1 MSANFSH
8 LPAETQAMLADRYGI
23 KDRKSWRLIAI
34 LVALIGLP
42 WLFWSAWHHSNPEI
56 RVTLVSF
63 QNEKADSIEITYLVQ
78 RRDPSTVLSCTLLA
92 RDYDKNVVGE
102 IEDRVPASAD
112 SEVTITTTIPAR
124 VTPVNAAVLECRAVQ
139 Q

>member
-23 KDRKSWRLIAI
+23 KERKSWRLLAI

-63 QNEKADSIEITYLVQ
+63 QNEKADSIDITYLVQ

>member
-23 KDRKSWRLIAI
+23 KERKSWRLIAI
-34 LVALIGLP
+34 LVGLIGLP

-63 QNEKADSIEITYLVQ
+63 QNEKADSIDITYLVQ

>member
-1 MSANFSH
+1 MSAKFSH

-23 KDRKSWRLIAI
+23 KERKSWRLIAI

>member
-1 MSANFSH
+1 MSADFSH

-23 KDRKSWRLIAI
+23 KERKSWRLIAV

-63 QNEKADSIEITYLVQ
+63 QNEKADSIDITYLVQ

-112 SEVTITTTIPAR
+112 SEVTITTSIPAR

>member
-23 KDRKSWRLIAI
+23 KERKSWRLIAI
-34 LVALIGLP
+34 VVALVGLP

-63 QNEKADSIEITYLVQ
+63 QNEKYDSIDITYLVQ
-78 RRDPSTVLSCTLLA
+78 RRDPSTPLSCTLLA

-102 IEDRVPASAD
+102 IEDRVPASVEPA
-112 SEVTITTTIPAR
+112 VTITTTIPAR

>member
-23 KDRKSWRLIAI
+23 KERKSWRLIAI

-63 QNEKADSIEITYLVQ
+63 QNEKADSIDITYLVQ

-92 RDYDKNVVGE
+92 RDNDKNVVGE

>member
-1 MSANFSH
+1 MSTNFSH

-23 KDRKSWRLIAI
+23 KERKSWRLIAI

-63 QNEKADSIEITYLVQ
+63 QNEKADSIDITYLVQ

>member
-8 LPAETQAMLADRYGI
+8 LPAETQAMLVDRYGI
-23 KDRKSWRLIAI
+23 KERKSWRLIAI

-63 QNEKADSIEITYLVQ
+63 QNEKADSIDITYLVQ

>member
-23 KDRKSWRLIAI
+23 KERKSWRLIAI

-112 SEVTITTTIPAR
+112 SEVTITTSIPAR

>member
-8 LPAETQAMLADRYGI
+8 LPAETQAMLADRYGT
-23 KDRKSWRLIAI
+23 KERKLWRLIAT
-34 LVALIGLP
+34 LFALIGLP

-63 QNEKADSIEITYLVQ
+63 QNEKADSIDITFLVQ

>member
-63 QNEKADSIEITYLVQ
+63 QNEKADSIDITYLVQ

>member
-23 KDRKSWRLIAI
+23 KERKSWRLIAI

-63 QNEKADSIEITYLVQ
+63 QNEKADSIDITYLVQ

>member
-23 KDRKSWRLIAI
+23 KERKSWRLIAI
-34 LVALIGLP
+34 VVALVGLP
-42 WLFWSAWHHSNPEI
+42 WLFWSAWHHSNLEI

-63 QNEKADSIEITYLVQ
+63 QNEKNDSIDITYLVQ
-78 RRDPSTVLSCTLLA
+78 RRDPSTPLSCTLLA

-102 IEDRVPASAD
+102 IEDRVPASVEPA
-112 SEVTITTTIPAR
+112 VTITTTIPAR

>member
-8 LPAETQAMLADRYGI
+8 LPVETQAMLAYRYGM
-23 KDRKSWRLIAI
+23 KERKSWRLIAI

-63 QNEKADSIEITYLVQ
+63 QNEKADSIDITYLVQ

>member
-8 LPAETQAMLADRYGI
+8 LPAETQAMLAERYGI
-23 KDRKSWRLIAI
+23 KERKSWRLIAI
-34 LVALIGLP
+34 LVGLIGLP

-63 QNEKADSIEITYLVQ
+63 QNEKADSIDITYLVQ

-102 IEDRVPASAD
+102 IEDRGPASAD

>member
-23 KDRKSWRLIAI
+23 KERKSWRLIAI

-63 QNEKADSIEITYLVQ
+63 QNEKADSIDITYLVQ

-124 VTPVNAAVLECRAVQ
+124 VTPVNASVLECRAVQ

>member
-23 KDRKSWRLIAI
+23 KERKSWRLIAI
-34 LVALIGLP
+34 VVALVGLP

-63 QNEKADSIEITYLVQ
+63 QNEKNDSIDITYLVQ
-78 RRDPSTVLSCTLLA
+78 RRDPSTPLSCTLLA

-102 IEDRVPASAD
+102 IEDRLPASVEPA
-112 SEVTITTTIPAR
+112 VTITTTIPAR

>member
-23 KDRKSWRLIAI
+23 KERKSWRLIAI
-34 LVALIGLP
+34 VVALVGLP

-63 QNEKADSIEITYLVQ
+63 QNEKNDSIDITYLVQ
-78 RRDPSTVLSCTLLA
+78 RRDPYTPLICTLLA

-102 IEDRVPASAD
+102 IEDRVPASVEPA
-112 SEVTITTTIPAR
+112 VTITTTIPAR

>member
-8 LPAETQAMLADRYGI
+8 LPVETQAMLANRYGI
-23 KDRKSWRLIAI
+23 KERKSWRFIAV

-63 QNEKADSIEITYLVQ
+63 QNEKADSIDITYLVQ
-78 RRDPSTVLSCTLLA
+78 RRDPSTILSCTLLA

-112 SEVTITTTIPAR
+112 SEVTLTTTIPAR
-124 VTPVNAAVLECRAVQ
+124 VTPVNAAVLECRAVRQ
-139 Q
+139 

>member
-23 KDRKSWRLIAI
+23 KERKSWRLVAI

-63 QNEKADSIEITYLVQ
+63 QNEKADSIDITYLVQ

>member
-63 QNEKADSIEITYLVQ
+63 QNEKADSIDITYLVQ

-139 Q
+139 P

>member
-23 KDRKSWRLIAI
+23 KERKSWRLIAI

-63 QNEKADSIEITYLVQ
+63 QNEKADSIDITYLVQ
-78 RRDPSTVLSCTLLA
+78 RRDPSTVLNCTLLA

>member
-23 KDRKSWRLIAI
+23 KERKSWRLIAI

-63 QNEKADSIEITYLVQ
+63 QNEKADSIDITYLVQ

-102 IEDRVPASAD
+102 IEDRVPATAD